1 MKILLVGSGGREHAL
16 AWRLC
21 QDGPKT
27 QLFTAPGNAGTAR
40 LGVNLPMGATDLD
53 ALTAWAAKEKPGLT
67 IVGPEAP
74 LCAGITDRFEKA
86 GLPIFGP
93 NAAAARLEGSKVFT
107 KNLLLKHHLPT
118 APGAGFS
125 DPLAAY
131 AYSRDHPA
139 YPQVIKADGLAAGK
153 GVIIAPSPREAA
165 LAIHQIMELRVF
177 GEAGRELVIEEF
189 LAGREMSV
197 HVLTDGRAH
206 VILPIAQDHKRL
218 GDGDTGLNTGG
229 MGAYAPAPFATAELQ
244 EQISREIVEP
254 VLAAFQKEGLDFR
267 GILYIGLIWTK
278 QGPRILEFNVRG
290 GDPETQVLL
299 PLLDTPLLELLEAVR
314 EQRLGKLKV
323 KFNQNH
329 AVTVVLAAAGYPGT
343 PETGVPIEGLDCDL
357 PGAIVFHA
365 GTKLEGKKVV
375 SSGGRVL
382 SVTAWAPTLAA
393 ARDLAYQRAAKIGF
407 PGSHYRRDIAAR
419 LTLEWEASL

>member
-1 MKILLVGSGGREHAL
+1 MKILLIGSGGREHAL

-21 QDGPKT
+21 QDDPKT
-27 QLFTAPGNAGTAR
+27 RLFTAPGNAGTAR
-40 LGVNLPMGATDLD
+40 LGSNLPIGATDFD
-53 ALTAWAAKEKPGLT
+53 ALTAWAVKEKPDLT

-74 LCAGITDRFEKA
+74 LCAGVVDRFEKA

-131 AYSRDHPA
+131 AYSRNHPT

-153 GVIIAPSPREAA
+153 GVIIAQTPLEAA
-165 LAIHQIMELRVF
+165 QCIHRIMELRVF
-177 GEAGRELVIEEF
+177 GDAGRELLIEEF
-189 LAGREMSV
+189 LPGREMSV
-197 HVLTDGRAH
+197 HVLTDGCSH
-206 VILPIAQDHKRL
+206 VILPVAQDHKRL
-218 GDGDTGLNTGG
+218 GDGDIGLNTGG
-229 MGAYAPAPFATAELQ
+229 MGAYAPAPFATDELQ
-244 EQISREIVEP
+244 AQISREIVGP
-254 VLAAFQKEGLDFR
+254 VLTSFLKEGLDFR

-299 PLLDTPLLELLEAVR
+299 PLFDTPLLELLQAVR

-323 KFNQNH
+323 KFNANH
-329 AVTVVLAAAGYPGT
+329 AVTVVLAATGYPGT
-343 PETGVPIEGLDCDL
+343 PETGVPIDGLDLDL
-357 PGAIVFHA
+357 PGTTVFHG
-365 GTKLEGKKVV
+365 GTKLQDGKVL
-375 SSGGRVL
+375 SNGGRVL

-393 ARDLAYQRAAKIGF
+393 ARDLAYQRASKIHF
-407 PGSHYRRDIAAR
+407 AGSQYRRDIAAR
-419 LTLEWEASL
+419 LTLE